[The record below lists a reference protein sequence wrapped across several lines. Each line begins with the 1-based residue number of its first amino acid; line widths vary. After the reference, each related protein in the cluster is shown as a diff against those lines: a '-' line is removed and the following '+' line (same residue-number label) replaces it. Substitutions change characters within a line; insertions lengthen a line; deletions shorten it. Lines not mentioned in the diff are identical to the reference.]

1 MKTLGILACSALGLA
16 ASTAALSPAVA
27 QTVSP
32 AACAPEGDLKF
43 VCGLT
48 DMEDF
53 LPVDG
58 GRYLVGGSL
67 KAGAG
72 GLFLVDTAAKT
83 ARPVTISLAAR
94 RSAGD
99 PACGPPDLKT
109 LATHGL
115 DVKPGRGGTA
125 TVYAVSHRAGGD
137 AVELFRLDPI
147 KGAAEWTGCVTMP
160 AGASANSVAGL
171 PDGSIVVTK
180 FYDTRGPDGMGPIM
194 QGRVTGVVYH
204 WAAGRGMRVVPGTA
218 LSGDNGLGASPD
230 GKTLY
235 VNAWGSREV
244 WKIPLSGRGR
254 RTRARV
260 EFNPDNLRWAPDGS
274 ILIGGQYMVAG
285 KTEGPNDWGVA
296 RLDPKTMTVIQI
308 LKEPGTKTFDN
319 ATSAVQIGDTLWFG
333 TFRGDRIAYR
343 TAP

>member
-1 MKTLGILACSALGLA
+1 LACSVLGLA
-16 ASTAALSPAVA
+16 ATAAAPRPAAA
-27 QTVSP
+27 QTAVS
-32 AACAPEGDLKF
+32 ADCAPEGDLKF

-48 DMEDF
+48 NMEDI

-72 GLFLVDTAAKT
+72 GLFLIDTAAKT
-83 ARPVTISLAAR
+83 ARTVAISLAAR

-115 DVKPGRGGTA
+115 DVKPGNGGAA

-137 AVELFRLDPI
+137 AVEVFRLNPA
-147 KGAAEWTGCVTMP
+147 KAQAQWTGCVTMP
-160 AGASANSVAGL
+160 AGASANSVAAL

-180 FYDTRGPDGMGPIM
+180 FYDTRGPDGMAPIM
-194 QGRVTGVVYH
+194 QGRVTGLVYH
-204 WAAGRGMRVVPGTA
+204 WIHGRGMRVVPGTA
-218 LSGDNGLGASPD
+218 LSGDNGLIASPD

-235 VNAWGSREV
+235 VNAWGVREV
-244 WKIPLSGRGR
+244 WKIPLSGRGTK
-254 RTRARV
+254 TRAKV
-260 EFNPDNLRWAPDGS
+260 AFNPDNLRWAPDGS
-274 ILIGGQYMVAG
+274 ILVGGQYMIAG
-285 KTEGPNDWGVA
+285 KTDGPNDWGVA
-296 RLDPKTMTVIQI
+296 RLDPKTMAVTQI

-319 ATSAVQIGDTLWFG
+319 ATGAVQIGDTLWFG